1 MADGVKHEHWGSSFG
16 FVMAAVGSAIGLG
29 NVWRF
34 PFITGENGG
43 GAFVLIYLLC
53 IALVGLPVML
63 AELAI
68 GRASQGDPIKAF
80 QHFAIRSPRLPKVA
94 CGFGL
99 GLAAALASSGNYG
112 MSVLLII
119 LSILIYH
126 YGWSTVGF
134 SCTLVAGLILSYY
147 AIIGGWIFLY
157 AWKSFAHELVF
168 ASPEEA
174 GAYLG
179 KVSSSG
185 WLSSGMT
192 LAFMLASAA
201 ICWFG
206 VKKGIETVSKIMM
219 PLLFVLV
226 VVLVIRSVTLPGAS
240 KGVEFFLKPDFS
252 KINGSSVLDALGHAF
267 YSLSLGMAILITY
280 GSYLSKKRNILKSSL
295 WIVFFDTLIAMLAG
309 LAIFPALFAQGGNP
323 GQGPA
328 LVFNTLPITFESIPG
343 GLGWLWN
350 GLFFLLLAIAALTSG
365 LSLQEA
371 VVSSFMQNLKL
382 SRRASVLLST
392 VLITGLG
399 CVISFSV
406 NDWTHL
412 PSLHRLLTGLF
423 GGVKGSLFDLIDYVA
438 SNWILLLNGL
448 AAAFYAGWVWGTN
461 GAARE
466 LYRTGAD
473 LKDLSKLQK
482 FNRTRLPVISWSVF
496 IRFISPVLIFVTFLS
511 AAGFFQ
517 KAPNPPHPAAE
528 EQPAVQE
535 TAQPQPAAQP
545 SERIEV
551 EATPAIE
558 PAPFHRLKGAAWR
571 PEQWWNPT
579 DGAGFAFSANI
590 RFSSEPEGVVPV
602 LSVWDE
608 FDLITTPEQ
617 PVVFTVDGVS
627 YVVLPALDETFFPVN
642 QWVKL
647 GISWDPAAKRL
658 LVSRNGKL
666 YSVNKLSSLRGPAA
680 SRLRDNGFKAEAS
693 ETVFDIFCDRLYPHS
708 LDREQAARISAQ
720 GM

>member
-99 GLAAALASSGNYG
+99 GLAAALAASHNYG
-112 MSVLLII
+112 MAALLIL
-119 LSILIYH
+119 LSVLIYH

-179 KVSSSG
+179 SVSSNG

-192 LAFMLASAA
+192 LAFMLASAG

-206 VKKGIETVSKIMM
+206 VKKGIETVSKVMM

-226 VVLVIRSVTLPGAS
+226 LVLVVRSVTLPGAS

-406 NDWTHL
+406 NDWSNL

-473 LKDLSKLQK
+473 LKGLSKFQK

-517 KAPNPPHPAAE
+517 KAQRQQPAESEPPAAQE
-528 EQPAVQE
+528 TVQEQQAPVVRQPAVE
-535 TAQPQPAAQP
+535 IEAA
-545 SERIEV
+545 
-551 EATPAIE
+551 AAFE
-558 PAPFHRLKGAAWR
+558 PAPFHRMKGVAWR
-571 PEQWWNPT
+571 PEQWWNPA

-590 RFSSEPEGVVPV
+590 RFAAKPEAAVPV
-602 LSVWDE
+602 LSVWEE
-608 FDLITTPEQ
+608 FDLSVSRGFP
-617 PVVFTVDGVS
+617 VFTVDGVT
-627 YVVLPALDETFFPVN
+627 YVVLPALDETFFPAN

-647 GISWDPAAKRL
+647 GVSWDPAAKRL
-658 LVSRNGKL
+658 LVSRNGEL
-666 YSVNKLSSLRGPAA
+666 YPVDKLSSLRGA
-680 SRLRDNGFKAEAS
+680 SYVMDTGSKAEAD
-693 ETVFDIFCDRLYPHS
+693 ETVFDIFCDRLYPHA
-708 LDREQAARISAQ
+708 LDREHAARISAQ
-720 GM
+720 GL

>member
-1 MADGVKHEHWGSSFG
+1 MADCVKHEHWGSSFG

-94 CGFGL
+94 SGFGL
-99 GLAAALASSGNYG
+99 GLAAALASSGSYG
-112 MSVLLII
+112 MSVLLVI
-119 LSILIYH
+119 LSILVYH

-157 AWKSFAHELVF
+157 AWKSFAHEIVF
-168 ASPEEA
+168 TSPEEA
-174 GAYLG
+174 GAYLDS
-179 KVSSSG
+179 VSSNG
-185 WLSSGMT
+185 WISSGMT

-226 VVLVIRSVTLPGAS
+226 LVLVVRSVTLPGAS

-295 WIVFFDTLIAMLAG
+295 WIVFFDTLIALLAG

-323 GQGPA
+323 AQGPA

-350 GLFFLLLAIAALTSG
+350 GLFFLLLSIAALTSG

-382 SRRASVLLST
+382 SRRVSVLLST

-406 NDWTHL
+406 NDWSRL

-466 LYRTGAD
+466 LYRTGTN
-473 LKDLSKLQK
+473 LCKLSRLQK

-511 AAGFFQ
+511 AAGFFR
-517 KAPNPPHPAAE
+517 KAQAPQPAAE
-528 EQPAVQE
+528 EPAVQE
-535 TAQPQPAAQP
+535 TQPASTQSA
-545 SERIEV
+545 V
-551 EATPAIE
+551 ETPPAE
-558 PAPFHRLKGAAWR
+558 PAPFHRMKGTAWR
-571 PEQWWNPT
+571 PEQWWNPV
-579 DGAGFAFSANI
+579 DEAGFAFSANI
-590 RFSSEPEGVVPV
+590 RFAAAPDAPVPV

-608 FDLITTPEQ
+608 FDLSTSPDY
-617 PVVFTVDGVS
+617 PVIFTVDGES
-627 YVVLPALDETFFPVN
+627 YAVARPAGDEAFFPAN
-642 QWVKL
+642 RWVKL
-647 GISWDPAAKRL
+647 GVSWDPAKKRL
-658 LVSRNGKL
+658 LVSRNGRSYPVKRL
-666 YSVNKLSSLRGPAA
+666 ESTPEAA
-680 SRLRDNGFKAEAS
+680 AS
-693 ETVFDIFCDRLYPHS
+693 ETVFDIFCDRLYPHA
-708 LDREQAARISAQ
+708 LDAGLAGRISGQ
-720 GM
+720 GL

>member
-16 FVMAAVGSAIGLG
+16 FIMAAVGSAIGLG

-34 PFITGENGG
+34 PYITGENGG

-99 GLAAALASSGNYG
+99 GLAAALASSHNYG
-112 MSVLLII
+112 MSVLLVI

-174 GAYLG
+174 GSYLG
-179 KVSSSG
+179 SVSSNG
-185 WLSSGMT
+185 WLSSGLT
-192 LAFMLASAA
+192 LAFMLASAG

-226 VVLVIRSVTLPGAS
+226 IVLVIRSVTLPGAS
-240 KGVEFFLKPDFS
+240 RGVEFFLKPDFS

-323 GQGPA
+323 AQGPA

-406 NDWTHL
+406 NDWSHL

-423 GGVKGSLFDLIDYVA
+423 GIVKGSLFDLIDYVA

-448 AAAFYAGWVWGTN
+448 VAAFYAGWVWGTN
-461 GAARE
+461 GAAHE

-473 LKDLSKLQK
+473 TKGLSKFQK
-482 FNRTRLPVISWSVF
+482 FNRTRLPIISWSVF

-517 KAPNPPHPAAE
+517 KVQKPAE
-528 EQPAVQE
+528 SEQPAQEAVQ
-535 TAQPQPAAQP
+535 TQPAQP
-545 SERIEV
+545 SEKIEV

-571 PEQWWNPT
+571 PEQWWNPA
-579 DGAGFAFSANI
+579 DGSGFAFSANI
-590 RFSSEPEGVVPV
+590 RFAAVPEGVVPV
-602 LSVWDE
+602 LSVWEE
-608 FDLITTPEQ
+608 FDLSVSQGLP
-617 PVVFTVDGVS
+617 VFTVDGMS
-627 YVVLPALDETFFPVN
+627 YVVSHPAGDEPFFPAN

-647 GISWDPAAKRL
+647 GISWDPAKKRL

-666 YSVNKLSSLRGPAA
+666 YPAKKLESAPENA
-680 SRLRDNGFKAEAS
+680 AS
-693 ETVFDIFCDRLYPHS
+693 ETVFDIFCDRLYPHAVDS
-708 LDREQAARISAQ
+708 EQAARISKQ
-720 GM
+720 GL

>member
-80 QHFAIRSPRLPKVA
+80 KHFAIRSPRLPKVA
-94 CGFGL
+94 SGFGL
-99 GLAAALASSGNYG
+99 GLAAALAGSHNYG
-112 MSVLLII
+112 MSVLLVI

-179 KVSSSG
+179 SVSSNG
-185 WLSSGMT
+185 WLSSGLT
-192 LAFMLASAA
+192 LAFMLASAG

-206 VKKGIETVSKIMM
+206 VKKGIESVSKVMM

-226 VVLVIRSVTLPGAS
+226 VVLVVRSVTLPGAS

-295 WIVFFDTLIAMLAG
+295 WIVFFDTLIALLAG

-323 GQGPA
+323 AQGPA

-392 VLITGLG
+392 VLITGFG

-406 NDWTHL
+406 NDWSHL

-423 GGVKGSLFDLIDYVA
+423 GSVKGSLFDLIDYVA

-461 GAARE
+461 GAAHE

-473 LKDLSKLQK
+473 TKGLSKFQK

-517 KAPNPPHPAAE
+517 KAQKPAE
-528 EQPAVQE
+528 PEQPAAQE
-535 TAQPQPAAQP
+535 AVRTSAAQP
-545 SERIEV
+545 SEKIEV
-551 EATPAIE
+551 EAAPAVE

-571 PEQWWNPT
+571 PEQWWNPA
-579 DGAGFAFSANI
+579 DGVGFAFSASV
-590 RFSSEPEGVVPV
+590 RFAAVPENVVPV
-602 LSVWDE
+602 LSVWEE
-608 FDLITTPEQ
+608 FDLSVSPDY

-627 YVVLPALDETFFPVN
+627 YAVSRPSGDEAFFPAN

-647 GISWDPAAKRL
+647 GVSWDPAKKRL

-666 YSVNKLSSLRGPAA
+666 YAAKKLASAPESAAA
-680 SRLRDNGFKAEAS
+680 SEA
-693 ETVFDIFCDRLYPHS
+693 VFDIFCDRLYPHAVEV
-708 LDREQAARISAQ
+708 EQVARISKQ
-720 GM
+720 GL

>member
-94 CGFGL
+94 SGFGL
-99 GLAAALASSGNYG
+99 GLAAALAGSHNYG
-112 MSVLLII
+112 MSVLLVI

-157 AWKSFAHELVF
+157 TWKSFAHELVF

-179 KVSSSG
+179 SVSSNG
-185 WLSSGMT
+185 WLSSGLT
-192 LAFMLASAA
+192 LAFMLASAG

-240 KGVEFFLKPDFS
+240 RGVEFFLKPDFS

-350 GLFFLLLAIAALTSG
+350 GLFFLLLSIAALTSG

-392 VLITGLG
+392 VLI
-399 CVISFSV
+399 
-406 NDWTHL
+406 
-412 PSLHRLLTGLF
+412 
-423 GGVKGSLFDLIDYVA
+423 A
-438 SNWILLLNGL
+438 SP
-448 AAAFYAGWVWGTN
+448 
-461 GAARE
+461 
-466 LYRTGAD
+466 
-473 LKDLSKLQK
+473 K
-482 FNRTRLPVISWSVF
+482 
-496 IRFISPVLIFVTFLS
+496 
-511 AAGFFQ
+511 
-517 KAPNPPHPAAE
+517 
-528 EQPAVQE
+528 
-535 TAQPQPAAQP
+535 
-545 SERIEV
+545 
-551 EATPAIE
+551 
-558 PAPFHRLKGAAWR
+558 
-571 PEQWWNPT
+571 
-579 DGAGFAFSANI
+579 
-590 RFSSEPEGVVPV
+590 
-602 LSVWDE
+602 
-608 FDLITTPEQ
+608 
-617 PVVFTVDGVS
+617 
-627 YVVLPALDETFFPVN
+627 
-642 QWVKL
+642 
-647 GISWDPAAKRL
+647 KR
-658 LVSRNGKL
+658 
-666 YSVNKLSSLRGPAA
+666 
-680 SRLRDNGFKAEAS
+680 
-693 ETVFDIFCDRLYPHS
+693 
-708 LDREQAARISAQ
+708 
-720 GM
+720 

>member
-99 GLAAALASSGNYG
+99 GLAAALGASGNYG
-112 MSVLLII
+112 MAVLLVI
-119 LSILIYH
+119 LSILVYH

-179 KVSSSG
+179 SVSSNG

-192 LAFMLASAA
+192 LAFMFASAA

-206 VKKGIETVSKIMM
+206 VKKGIEQVSKIMM

-226 VVLVIRSVTLPGAS
+226 LVLVIRSVTLPGAS
-240 KGVEFFLKPDFS
+240 KGVEFFLKPDFG

-295 WIVFFDTLIAMLAG
+295 WIVFFDTLIALLAG

-323 GQGPA
+323 AQGPA

-392 VLITGLG
+392 VLITAFG

-406 NDWTHL
+406 NDWTRL
-412 PSLHRLLTGLF
+412 PSLHHLLTGLF
-423 GGVKGSLFDLIDYVA
+423 GSVKGSLFDLVDYVA

-473 LKDLSKLQK
+473 LSGLSRIQK

-517 KAPNPPHPAAE
+517 KAQKAQPAAE
-528 EQPAVQE
+528 ESAAVQE
-535 TAQPQPAAQP
+535 EESAAPQQPAAQ
-545 SERIEV
+545 SVSDVFETAAV
-551 EATPAIE
+551 EP
-558 PAPFHRLKGAAWR
+558 PAPFHRMKGAAWR
-571 PEQWWNPT
+571 PEQWWNPI
-579 DGAGFAFSANI
+579 DGTGFAFSASI
-590 RFSSEPEGVVPV
+590 RFAAVPDAAVPV

-608 FDLITTPEQ
+608 FDLSVSPDY
-617 PVVFTVDGVS
+617 PVIFTVDGQS
-627 YVVLPALDETFFPVN
+627 YAIDRPADGEAFFPAN
-642 QWVKL
+642 RWVKI
-647 GISWDPAAKRL
+647 GISWDPAENAL
-658 LVSRNGKL
+658 LVSRNGKP
-666 YSVNKLSSLRGPAA
+666 YPAKKLQSAPESAA
-680 SRLRDNGFKAEAS
+680 SEA
-693 ETVFDIFCDRLYPHS
+693 VFDIFCDRLYPHALES
-708 LDREQAARISAQ
+708 DQTGRISAQ
-720 GM
+720 GL

>member
-1 MADGVKHEHWGSSFG
+1 MADGTKHEHWGSSFG

-94 CGFGL
+94 SGFGL

-112 MSVLLII
+112 MSVLLVI

-179 KVSSSG
+179 SVSSNG
-185 WLSSGMT
+185 WISSGMT

-226 VVLVIRSVTLPGAS
+226 LVLVVRSVTLPGAS

-252 KINGSSVLDALGHAF
+252 KIKGSSVLDALGHAF

-295 WIVFFDTLIAMLAG
+295 WIVFFDTLIALLAG

-323 GQGPA
+323 AQGPA

-406 NDWTHL
+406 NDWSCF

-423 GGVKGSLFDLIDYVA
+423 GDVKGSLFDLIDYVA

-461 GAARE
+461 GAAHE

-473 LKDLSKLQK
+473 MKELSKLQK

-517 KAPNPPHPAAE
+517 KAQKPQSAAE
-528 EQPAVQE
+528 EPAVQE
-535 TAQPQPAAQP
+535 TQPASAQPA
-545 SERIEV
+545 V
-551 EATPAIE
+551 EAPPAD
-558 PAPFHRLKGAAWR
+558 PAPFHRMKGTAWR
-571 PEQWWNPT
+571 PEQWWNPV
-579 DGAGFAFSANI
+579 DEAGFAFSANI
-590 RFSSEPEGVVPV
+590 RFAAVPDASVPV

-608 FDLITTPEQ
+608 FDLSTSPDR
-617 PVVFTVDGVS
+617 PVIFTVDGES
-627 YVVLPALDETFFPVN
+627 YAVARPAGDEVFFPAN
-642 QWVKL
+642 RWVKL
-647 GISWDPAAKRL
+647 SVSWDPAKKRL

-666 YSVNKLSSLRGPAA
+666 YPVKKLESTPESA
-680 SRLRDNGFKAEAS
+680 AS
-693 ETVFDIFCDRLYPHS
+693 ETVFDIFCDRLYPHA
-708 LDREQAARISAQ
+708 LDAELASRISGQ
-720 GM
+720 GL

>member
-99 GLAAALASSGNYG
+99 GLAAALASSGSYG
-112 MSVLLII
+112 MSVLLAI

-179 KVSSSG
+179 SVSSNG
-185 WLSSGMT
+185 WLSSGLT

-226 VVLVIRSVTLPGAS
+226 LVLVVRSVTLPGAS
-240 KGVEFFLKPDFS
+240 RGVEFFLKPDFS

-295 WIVFFDTLIAMLAG
+295 WIVFFDTLIALLAG

-323 GQGPA
+323 AQGPA

-392 VLITGLG
+392 VLITGFG

-406 NDWTHL
+406 NDWTNL

-473 LKDLSKLQK
+473 LSGLSKLQK
-482 FNRTRLPVISWSVF
+482 FNRTRLPIISWSVF

-517 KAPNPPHPAAE
+517 KMKTESAPE
-528 EQPAVQE
+528 ESAVQE
-535 TAQPQPAAQP
+535 EAAAQTPAAQSVSDVFETSVNEP
-545 SERIEV
+545 
-551 EATPAIE
+551 
-558 PAPFHRLKGAAWR
+558 PAPFHRMKGAAWR
-571 PEQWWNPT
+571 PEQWWNFA
-579 DGAGFAFSANI
+579 DGAGFAFSVNI
-590 RFSSEPEGVVPV
+590 RFEAAPEEILLDEIVAEAVIPV
-602 LSVWDE
+602 ISVWDE
-608 FDLITTPEQ
+608 FDLSVSPEH

-627 YVVLPALDETFFPVN
+627 YAVERADGEFFPAN
-642 QWVKL
+642 RWVKL
-647 GISWDPAAKRL
+647 GVSWDPASKRL
-658 LVSRNGKL
+658 LVSRNGTLLPVKKL
-666 YSVNKLSSLRGPAA
+666 DAQVEPVATNA
-680 SRLRDNGFKAEAS
+680 F
-693 ETVFDIFCDRLYPHS
+693 FDVFCDRLYPHS
-708 LDREQAARISAQ
+708 LDREQAGRISAQ
-720 GM
+720 GL

>member
-16 FVMAAVGSAIGLG
+16 FIMAAVGSAIGLG
-29 NVWRF
+29 NIWRF

-43 GAFVLIYLLC
+43 GAFVLVYLLC

-68 GRASQGDPIKAF
+68 GRTSQGDPIRAF
-80 QHFAIRSPRLPKVA
+80 KHFAIRSPRLPKVA

-99 GLAAALASSGNYG
+99 GLAAALGASGNYG
-112 MSVLLII
+112 MAVFLVI

-126 YGWSTVGF
+126 YGWAVAGF

-147 AIIGGWIFLY
+147 AMIGGWIFLY

-168 ASPEEA
+168 TSPAQAE
-174 GAYLG
+174 AYLG
-179 KVSSSG
+179 GVMSDG
-185 WLSSGMT
+185 LLCSGMT
-192 LAFMLASAA
+192 VAFMLASAG

-206 VKKGIETVSKIMM
+206 VKKGIEQVSKIMM

-226 VVLVIRSVTLPGAS
+226 LVLVVRSVTLPGAS
-240 KGVEFFLKPDFS
+240 KGVAFFLKPDFT
-252 KINGSSVLDALGHAF
+252 KISGSSIMDALGHAF

-280 GSYLSKKRNILKSSL
+280 GSYLNKKRNILKASL
-295 WIVFFDTLIAMLAG
+295 WIIFFDTLIAMLAG

-323 GQGPA
+323 AQGPA

-371 VVSSFMQNLKL
+371 VVSSFMQNLNL
-382 SRRASVLLST
+382 SRRVSVIVST
-392 VLITGLG
+392 VLITAFG

-406 NDWTHL
+406 NDWSGL
-412 PSLHRLLTGLF
+412 SGLHWILEKLF
-423 GGVKGSLFDLIDYVA
+423 GGVRSSLFDLVDYVA

-473 LKDLSKLQK
+473 LSGLTRLQK
-482 FNRTRLPVISWSVF
+482 FNRTRLPIISWSVF

-511 AAGFFQ
+511 ATGFFQ
-517 KAPNPPHPAAE
+517 KAKTKPAE
-528 EQPAVQE
+528 SEQPAVQE
-535 TAQPQPAAQP
+535 APAQQTEAQETASAPVAAEP
-545 SERIEV
+545 
-551 EATPAIE
+551 
-558 PAPFHRLKGAAWR
+558 PAPFHRMKGAAWR
-571 PEQWWNPT
+571 PEQWWNFA
-579 DGAGFAFSANI
+579 DGTGFAFSANI
-590 RFSSEPEGVVPV
+590 RFAATPDVTVPV
-602 LSVWDE
+602 ISVWDE
-608 FDLITTPEQ
+608 FDLCVTPDY
-617 PVVFTVDGVS
+617 PVVFTVDGES
-627 YVVLPALDETFFPVN
+627 YAVARTDDEFFPVN
-642 QWVKL
+642 RWVKL
-647 GISWDPAAKRL
+647 GVSWDPETKRP

-666 YSVNKLSSLRGPAA
+666 YPVKKLTESPDPAP
-680 SRLRDNGFKAEAS
+680 S
-693 ETVFDIFCDRLYPHS
+693 EIVFDVFCDRLYPHA
-708 LDREQAARISAQ
+708 LEREQAGRISAQ
-720 GM
+720 GL

>member
-29 NVWRF
+29 HVWRC
-34 PFITGENGG
+34 PSITGENGG

-94 CGFGL
+94 SGFGL
-99 GLAAALASSGNYG
+99 GLAAALAGSHNYG
-112 MSVLLII
+112 MSVLLVI

-174 GAYLG
+174 GAYLYN
-179 KVSSSG
+179 VSSNG
-185 WLSSGMT
+185 WLSSGLT
-192 LAFMLASAA
+192 LAFMFASAA

-226 VVLVIRSVTLPGAS
+226 LVLVVRSVTLPGAS

-252 KINGSSVLDALGHAF
+252 KINGSSILDALGHAF

-406 NDWTHL
+406 NDWSHL

-423 GGVKGSLFDLIDYVA
+423 GGVKSSLFDLIDYVA

-473 LKDLSKLQK
+473 LKGLSKLQK

-517 KAPNPPHPAAE
+517 KAQKPAESEAE
-528 EQPAVQE
+528 
-535 TAQPQPAAQP
+535 QPAAQ
-545 SERIEV
+545 
-551 EATPAIE
+551 EAVQTPAQQASVAIELEAAPAVE

-571 PEQWWNPT
+571 PEQWWNPA
-579 DGAGFAFSANI
+579 DGAGFAFSASV
-590 RFSSEPEGVVPV
+590 RFAAAPETVVPV
-602 LSVWDE
+602 LSVWEE
-608 FDLITTPEQ
+608 FDLSASPDY
-617 PVVFTVDGVS
+617 PVVFTVDGVPYAVS
-627 YVVLPALDETFFPVN
+627 RPAGDEAFFPAN
-642 QWVKL
+642 RWVKL
-647 GISWDPAAKRL
+647 GVSWDPAKKRL

-666 YSVNKLSSLRGPAA
+666 YEAKKLETAPEAA
-680 SRLRDNGFKAEAS
+680 AS
-693 ETVFDIFCDRLYPHS
+693 ETVFDIFCDRLYPHAV
-708 LDREQAARISAQ
+708 DAALASRSSNQ
-720 GM
+720 GL

>member
-94 CGFGL
+94 SGFGL
-99 GLAAALASSGNYG
+99 GLAAAQAGSHNYG
-112 MSVLLII
+112 MSVLLVI

-168 ASPEEA
+168 ASPKEA
-174 GAYLG
+174 GAYLDS
-179 KVSSSG
+179 VSSNG
-185 WLSSGMT
+185 WLSSGLT
-192 LAFMLASAA
+192 LAFMLASAG

-219 PLLFVLV
+219 PLLFMLV

-252 KINGSSVLDALGHAF
+252 KINGSSILDALGHAF

-295 WIVFFDTLIAMLAG
+295 WIVFFDTLIALLAG

-323 GQGPA
+323 AQGPA

-406 NDWTHL
+406 NDWSHL

-423 GGVKGSLFDLIDYVA
+423 GGVKSSLFDLIDYVA

-473 LKDLSKLQK
+473 LKGLSKLQK

-517 KAPNPPHPAAE
+517 KAQKA
-528 EQPAVQE
+528 QPAE
-535 TAQPQPAAQP
+535 AEPAAQESVQTPAQQP
-545 SERIEV
+545 SEIIEV
-551 EATPAIE
+551 EAAPAVE

-571 PEQWWNPT
+571 PEQWWNPA
-579 DGAGFAFSANI
+579 DGAGFAFSASV
-590 RFSSEPEGVVPV
+590 RFAASPETAVPV

-608 FDLITTPEQ
+608 FDLSSSPDY
-617 PVVFTVDGVS
+617 PVIFTVDGVTYAVS
-627 YVVLPALDETFFPVN
+627 RPAGDEAFFPAN
-642 QWVKL
+642 RWVKL
-647 GISWDPAAKRL
+647 GVSWDPAKKRL

-666 YSVNKLSSLRGPAA
+666 YAAKKLESAPEAA
-680 SRLRDNGFKAEAS
+680 AT
-693 ETVFDIFCDRLYPHS
+693 ETVFDIFCDRLYPHAI
-708 LDREQAARISAQ
+708 DAEQAARISKQ
-720 GM
+720 GL

>member
-16 FVMAAVGSAIGLG
+16 FIMAAVGSAIGLG

-34 PFITGENGG
+34 PYITGENGG

-80 QHFAIRSPRLPKVA
+80 KHFAIRSPRLPKVA
-94 CGFGL
+94 SGFGL
-99 GLAAALASSGNYG
+99 GLAAALGASGNYG
-112 MSVLLII
+112 MAVFLVVI
-119 LSILIYH
+119 SILIYH
-126 YGWSTVGF
+126 YGWSAAGF

-157 AWKSFAHELVF
+157 TWKSFAHELVF
-168 ASPEEA
+168 ASPEKA
-174 GAYLG
+174 GAYLDS
-179 KVSSSG
+179 VSSNG

-192 LAFMLASAA
+192 VAFMLASAA

-206 VKKGIETVSKIMM
+206 VKKGIEQVSKIMM

-226 VVLVIRSVTLPGAS
+226 LVLVIRSVTLPGAS
-240 KGVEFFLKPDFS
+240 KGVEFFLKPDFG
-252 KINGSSVLDALGHAF
+252 KINGSSILDALGHAF

-280 GSYLSKKRNILKSSL
+280 GSYLSKQRNILKASL
-295 WIVFFDTLIAMLAG
+295 WIIFFDTLIALLAG

-350 GLFFLLLAIAALTSG
+350 GMFFLLLAIAALTSG

-371 VVSSFMQNLKL
+371 VVSSFMQNLNL
-382 SRRASVLLST
+382 SRRASVILST
-392 VLITGLG
+392 VLITAFG

-406 NDWTHL
+406 NDWSGL
-412 PSLHRLLTGLF
+412 SGLHGLLTKLF
-423 GGVKGSLFDLIDYVA
+423 GGVKGSLFDLVDYVA

-473 LKDLSKLQK
+473 LRGLSKLQK

-511 AAGFFQ
+511 AAGFF
-517 KAPNPPHPAAE
+517 KKM
-528 EQPAVQE
+528 QE
-535 TAQPQPAAQP
+535 PQPAEEAP
-545 SERIEV
+545 AV
-551 EATPAIE
+551 EETQAATPAPQSVEAPPAE
-558 PAPFHRLKGAAWR
+558 PAPFHRMKGAAWR
-571 PEQWWNPT
+571 PEQWWNSSDRT
-579 DGAGFAFSANI
+579 GFAFSASI
-590 RFSSEPEGVVPV
+590 RFSAVPEAPVPV
-602 LSVWDE
+602 LSVWDG
-608 FDLITTPEQ
+608 FDLSVSPDDIL
-617 PVVFTVDGVS
+617 VFTVDGVS
-627 YVVLPALDETFFPVN
+627 YAVVREDGEAFFPAN
-642 QWVKL
+642 RWVKL
-647 GISWDPAAKRL
+647 GVSWDPAKKRL
-658 LVSRNGKL
+658 LVSRNGSLLQVKKL
-666 YSVNKLSSLRGPAA
+666 EAAPVPA
-680 SRLRDNGFKAEAS
+680 AS
-693 ETVFDIFCDRLYPHS
+693 ETVFDIFCDRLYPHA
-708 LDREQAARISAQ
+708 LDAEQVARISAQ
-720 GM
+720 GL

>member
-99 GLAAALASSGNYG
+99 GLAAALASSHNYG
-112 MSVLLII
+112 MSVLLVI

-174 GAYLG
+174 GSYLG
-179 KVSSSG
+179 SVSSNG
-185 WLSSGMT
+185 WLSSGLT
-192 LAFMLASAA
+192 LAFMLASAG

-240 KGVEFFLKPDFS
+240 RGVEFFLKPDFS

-406 NDWTHL
+406 NDWSHL

-423 GGVKGSLFDLIDYVA
+423 GSVKGSLFDLIDYVA

-461 GAARE
+461 GAAHE

-473 LKDLSKLQK
+473 TKGLSKFQK
-482 FNRTRLPVISWSVF
+482 FNRTRLPIISWSVF

-517 KAPNPPHPAAE
+517 KVQKPAE
-528 EQPAVQE
+528 SEQPAQEAVQ
-535 TAQPQPAAQP
+535 TQPAQP
-545 SERIEV
+545 SEKIEV

-571 PEQWWNPT
+571 PEQWWNPA
-579 DGAGFAFSANI
+579 DGSGFAFSANI
-590 RFSSEPEGVVPV
+590 RFAAVPEGVVPV
-602 LSVWDE
+602 LSVWEE
-608 FDLITTPEQ
+608 FDLSVSQGLP
-617 PVVFTVDGVS
+617 VFTVDGMS
-627 YVVLPALDETFFPVN
+627 YVVSHPAGDEPFFPAN

-647 GISWDPAAKRL
+647 GISWDPAKKRL

-666 YSVNKLSSLRGPAA
+666 YPAKKLESAPENA
-680 SRLRDNGFKAEAS
+680 AS
-693 ETVFDIFCDRLYPHS
+693 ETVFDIFCDRLYPHAVDS
-708 LDREQAARISAQ
+708 EQAARISKQ
-720 GM
+720 GL

>member
-94 CGFGL
+94 SGFGL
-99 GLAAALASSGNYG
+99 GLAAALAGSHNYG
-112 MSVLLII
+112 MSVLLVI

-168 ASPEEA
+168 ASLKEA
-174 GAYLG
+174 GAYLDS
-179 KVSSSG
+179 VSSNG
-185 WLSSGMT
+185 WLSSGLT
-192 LAFMLASAA
+192 LAFMLASAG

-226 VVLVIRSVTLPGAS
+226 LVLVVRSVTLPGAS

-252 KINGSSVLDALGHAF
+252 KINGSSILDALGHAF

-295 WIVFFDTLIAMLAG
+295 WIVFFDTLIALLAG

-323 GQGPA
+323 AQGPA

-406 NDWTHL
+406 NDWSHL

-423 GGVKGSLFDLIDYVA
+423 GGVKSSLFDLIDYVA

-473 LKDLSKLQK
+473 LKGLSKLQK

-517 KAPNPPHPAAE
+517 KAQKPAEAE
-528 EQPAVQE
+528 
-535 TAQPQPAAQP
+535 PAAQESVQTPAQQP
-545 SERIEV
+545 SEIIEV
-551 EATPAIE
+551 EAAPAVE

-571 PEQWWNPT
+571 PEQWWNPA
-579 DGAGFAFSANI
+579 DGAGFAFSASV
-590 RFSSEPEGVVPV
+590 RFAASPETAVPV

-608 FDLITTPEQ
+608 FDLSSSPDY
-617 PVVFTVDGVS
+617 PVIFTADGATYAVS
-627 YVVLPALDETFFPVN
+627 RPAGDDEAFFPAN
-642 QWVKL
+642 RWVKL
-647 GISWDPAAKRL
+647 GVSWDPAKKRL

-666 YSVNKLSSLRGPAA
+666 YAAKKLETAPEAA
-680 SRLRDNGFKAEAS
+680 AS
-693 ETVFDIFCDRLYPHS
+693 ETVFDIFCDRLYPHAI
-708 LDREQAARISAQ
+708 DAEQAARISKQ
-720 GM
+720 GL

>member
-80 QHFAIRSPRLPKVA
+80 QYFAIRSPRLPKVA

-112 MSVLLII
+112 MAVLLII

-157 AWKSFAHELVF
+157 AWKAFAHELVF

-179 KVSSSG
+179 RVSSSG

-192 LAFMLASAA
+192 LAFMLASAG

-226 VVLVIRSVTLPGAS
+226 LVLVVRSVTLPGAS

-412 PSLHRLLTGLF
+412 PSLYRLLTGLF
-423 GGVKGSLFDLIDYVA
+423 GSVKGSLFDLIDYVA

-473 LKDLSKLQK
+473 LKGLSKLQK
-482 FNRTRLPVISWSVF
+482 FNRTRLPIISWSVF

-517 KAPNPPHPAAE
+517 KAQNAQPAE
-528 EQPAVQE
+528 SEQPAAQEAVQ
-535 TAQPQPAAQP
+535 TQPAAQP
-545 SERIEV
+545 SEIIEV

-558 PAPFHRLKGAAWR
+558 PAPFHRLKGVAWR
-571 PEQWWNPT
+571 PEQWWNPA

-590 RFSSEPEGVVPV
+590 RFAVVPDSVAV
-602 LSVWDE
+602 LSVWEE
-608 FDLITTPEQ
+608 FDLSVSQGLP
-617 PVVFTVDGVS
+617 VFTVDGVS
-627 YVVLPALDETFFPVN
+627 YVVPLAPDETFFPAN

-647 GISWDPAAKRL
+647 GISWDPSAKRL
-658 LVSRNGKL
+658 LVSRNGEL
-666 YSVNKLSSLRGPAA
+666 YPVKKLSSAPETEPA
-680 SRLRDNGFKAEAS
+680 AS

-708 LDREQAARISAQ
+708 LDREQAARISKQ
-720 GM
+720 GL

>member
-80 QHFAIRSPRLPKVA
+80 RHFAIRSPRLPKVA
-94 CGFGL
+94 SGFGL
-99 GLAAALASSGNYG
+99 GLAAALASSHNYG
-112 MSVLLII
+112 MSVLLAI

-174 GAYLG
+174 GAYLNS
-179 KVSSSG
+179 VSSNG
-185 WLSSGMT
+185 WLSSGLT

-226 VVLVIRSVTLPGAS
+226 LVLVVRSVTLPGAS

-295 WIVFFDTLIAMLAG
+295 WIVFFDTLIALLAG

-323 GQGPA
+323 AQGPA

-406 NDWTHL
+406 NDWSHL

-423 GGVKGSLFDLIDYVA
+423 GGVKDSLFDLIDYVA

-473 LKDLSKLQK
+473 LKGLSKLQK

-517 KAPNPPHPAAE
+517 KAQKPQPAE
-528 EQPAVQE
+528 EQTVQE
-535 TAQPQPAAQP
+535 TQTPAAQQP
-545 SERIEV
+545 AVEV
-551 EATPAIE
+551 EAPAVE
-558 PAPFHRLKGAAWR
+558 PAPFHRMKGAAWR

-579 DGAGFAFSANI
+579 DGTGFAFSANI
-590 RFSSEPEGVVPV
+590 RFAAVPEATVPV
-602 LSVWDE
+602 LSVWEE
-608 FDLITTPEQ
+608 FDLSVSPDH

-627 YVVLPALDETFFPVN
+627 YAVSRTEGDEAFFPAN
-642 QWVKL
+642 KWVKL
-647 GISWDPAAKRL
+647 GVSWDPAKKRL
-658 LVSRNGKL
+658 LVGRNGKL
-666 YSVNKLSSLRGPAA
+666 YPAKKLETAPEAAAPGTPA
-680 SRLRDNGFKAEAS
+680 
-693 ETVFDIFCDRLYPHS
+693 VFDVFCDRLYPHA
-708 LDREQAARISAQ
+708 LELEQTGRISKQ
-720 GM
+720 GL

>member
-1 MADGVKHEHWGSSFG
+1 
-16 FVMAAVGSAIGLG
+16 
-29 NVWRF
+29 
-34 PFITGENGG
+34 
-43 GAFVLIYLLC
+43 
-53 IALVGLPVML
+53 
-63 AELAI
+63 
-68 GRASQGDPIKAF
+68 
-80 QHFAIRSPRLPKVA
+80 
-94 CGFGL
+94 
-99 GLAAALASSGNYG
+99 
-112 MSVLLII
+112 

-157 AWKSFAHELVF
+157 AWKSFAHEIVF
-168 ASPEEA
+168 TSPEEA
-174 GAYLG
+174 GAYLDS
-179 KVSSSG
+179 VSSNG
-185 WLSSGMT
+185 WISSGMT

-226 VVLVIRSVTLPGAS
+226 IVLVIRSVTLPGAS

-252 KINGSSVLDALGHAF
+252 KINGSSILDALGHAF

-295 WIVFFDTLIAMLAG
+295 WIVFFDTLIALLAG

-323 GQGPA
+323 AQGPA

-406 NDWTHL
+406 NDWSHL

-423 GGVKGSLFDLIDYVA
+423 GGVKSSLFDLIDYVA

-473 LKDLSKLQK
+473 LKGLSKLQK

-517 KAPNPPHPAAE
+517 KAQKD
-528 EQPAVQE
+528 QPAE
-535 TAQPQPAAQP
+535 DAEQPAAQESVQTPAQQP
-545 SERIEV
+545 SVDVEV
-551 EATPAIE
+551 EAAPAIE

-571 PEQWWNPT
+571 PEQWWNPA
-579 DGAGFAFSANI
+579 DGAGFAFSASV
-590 RFSSEPEGVVPV
+590 RFAAAPETVVPV
-602 LSVWDE
+602 LSVWEE
-608 FDLITTPEQ
+608 FDLTTSPDH
-617 PVVFTVDGVS
+617 PVVFTVDGVP
-627 YVVLPALDETFFPVN
+627 YAVGRPAGDEAFFPAN

-647 GISWDPAAKRL
+647 GVSWDPAKKNL
-658 LVSRNGKL
+658 LVSRNGRLYEAKKL
-666 YSVNKLSSLRGPAA
+666 ETAPEAA
-680 SRLRDNGFKAEAS
+680 AN
-693 ETVFDIFCDRLYPHS
+693 ETVFDIFCDRLYPHAI
-708 LDREQAARISAQ
+708 DAEQAARISKQ
-720 GM
+720 GL

>member
-16 FVMAAVGSAIGLG
+16 FIMAAVGSAIGLG

-34 PFITGENGG
+34 PYITGENGG
-43 GAFVLIYLLC
+43 GAFVLVYLLC

-99 GLAAALASSGNYG
+99 GLAAALGASGNYG
-112 MSVLLII
+112 MAVLLVV

-126 YGWSTVGF
+126 YGWSAAGF

-168 ASPEEA
+168 ASPDEA

-179 KVSSSG
+179 SVSSNG
-185 WLSSGMT
+185 WLSSGMAV
-192 LAFMLASAA
+192 AFMLASAA

-206 VKKGIETVSKIMM
+206 VKKGIEQVSKIMM

-226 VVLVIRSVTLPGAS
+226 LVLVIRSVTLPGAS
-240 KGVEFFLKPDFS
+240 KGVSFFLKPDFS
-252 KINGSSVLDALGHAF
+252 KINGSSIMDALGHAF

-280 GSYLSKKRNILKSSL
+280 GSYLNKQRNILKASL
-295 WIVFFDTLIAMLAG
+295 WIIFFDTLIAMLAG

-323 GQGPA
+323 AQGPA

-382 SRRASVLLST
+382 SRRVSVILST
-392 VLITGLG
+392 VLITAFG

-406 NDWTHL
+406 NDWSGL
-412 PSLHRLLTGLF
+412 SGLHWLLEKLF
-423 GGVKGSLFDLIDYVA
+423 GGVKGSLFDLVDYVA

-473 LKDLSKLQK
+473 LKGLSKFQK
-482 FNRTRLPVISWSVF
+482 FNRTRLPVISWSIF

-517 KAPNPPHPAAE
+517 KAKAQPAE
-528 EQPAVQE
+528 SESAVQE
-535 TAQPQPAAQP
+535 APVEDAAAK
-545 SERIEV
+545 EKAEV
-551 EATPAIE
+551 YETSAAEP
-558 PAPFHRLKGAAWR
+558 PAPFHRMKGAAWR
-571 PEQWWNPT
+571 PEQWWNFV
-579 DGAGFAFSANI
+579 DGSGFAFSANI
-590 RFSSEPEGVVPV
+590 RFETAPEAVVPV
-602 LSVWDE
+602 VSVWDE
-608 FDLITTPEQ
+608 FDLSVSPDH
-617 PVVFTVDGVS
+617 PVVFTVDGTS
-627 YVVLPALDETFFPVN
+627 YAVDRTDGAFFPAGK
-642 QWVKL
+642 WVKL
-647 GISWDPAAKRL
+647 GVSWYPDKKQL
-658 LVSRNGKL
+658 LIGCNGKL
-666 YSVNKLSSLRGPAA
+666 LPVKKLDAPV
-680 SRLRDNGFKAEAS
+680 EPVAS
-693 ETVFDIFCDRLYPHS
+693 EAVFDVFCDRLYPHA
-708 LDREQAARISAQ
+708 LEAAQTERISAQ
-720 GM
+720 GL

>member
-94 CGFGL
+94 SGFGL
-99 GLAAALASSGNYG
+99 GLAAALAGSHNYG
-112 MSVLLII
+112 MSVLLVI

-168 ASPEEA
+168 ASPKEA
-174 GAYLG
+174 GAYLDS
-179 KVSSSG
+179 VSSNG
-185 WLSSGMT
+185 WLSSGLT
-192 LAFMLASAA
+192 LAFMLASAG

-226 VVLVIRSVTLPGAS
+226 LVLVVRSVTLPGAS

-252 KINGSSVLDALGHAF
+252 KINGSSILDALGHAF

-295 WIVFFDTLIAMLAG
+295 WIVFFDTLIALLAG
-309 LAIFPALFAQGGNP
+309 LAIFPALFAQGGNRA
-323 GQGPA
+323 QGPA

-406 NDWTHL
+406 NDWSHL

-423 GGVKGSLFDLIDYVA
+423 GGVKSSLFDLIDYVA

-473 LKDLSKLQK
+473 LKGLSKLQK

-517 KAPNPPHPAAE
+517 KAQKPAE
-528 EQPAVQE
+528 SE
-535 TAQPQPAAQP
+535 QPAAQEAAQTPAQQP
-545 SERIEV
+545 SEIIEV
-551 EATPAIE
+551 EAAPAVE

-571 PEQWWNPT
+571 PEQWWNPA
-579 DGAGFAFSANI
+579 DGAGFAFSASV
-590 RFSSEPEGVVPV
+590 RFAAAPETAVPV

-608 FDLITTPEQ
+608 FDLSASPDYPVIFTADGASYAVQ
-617 PVVFTVDGVS
+617 PSG
-627 YVVLPALDETFFPVN
+627 DEAFFPAN

-647 GISWDPAAKRL
+647 GVSWDPAKKRL

-666 YSVNKLSSLRGPAA
+666 YAAKKLESAPESAA
-680 SRLRDNGFKAEAS
+680 T
-693 ETVFDIFCDRLYPHS
+693 ETVFDIFCDRLYPHAI
-708 LDREQAARISAQ
+708 DAEQAARISKQ
-720 GM
+720 GL

>member
-80 QHFAIRSPRLPKVA
+80 QYFAIRSPRLPKVA
-94 CGFGL
+94 SGFGL

-112 MSVLLII
+112 MAVLLVI

-179 KVSSSG
+179 SVSSNG
-185 WLSSGMT
+185 WLSSGLT
-192 LAFMLASAA
+192 LAFMFASAA

-206 VKKGIETVSKIMM
+206 VKKGIEQVSKIMM

-226 VVLVIRSVTLPGAS
+226 LVLVVRSVTLPGAS
-240 KGVEFFLKPDFS
+240 RGVDFFLKPDFS
-252 KINGSSVLDALGHAF
+252 KINSSSVLDALGHAF

-295 WIVFFDTLIAMLAG
+295 WIVFFDTLIALLAG

-323 GQGPA
+323 AQGPA

-392 VLITGLG
+392 ALITGFG

-406 NDWTHL
+406 NDWTNL

-423 GGVKGSLFDLIDYVA
+423 GSVKGSLFDLIDYVA

-473 LKDLSKLQK
+473 LGGLSKIQK

-517 KAPNPPHPAAE
+517 KAQKPQPAAE
-528 EQPAVQE
+528 EPAAVQREQGTEAPAQDAVPAVE
-535 TAQPQPAAQP
+535 SPA
-545 SERIEV
+545 V
-551 EATPAIE
+551 E
-558 PAPFHRLKGAAWR
+558 PAPFHRMKGTAWR
-571 PEQWWNPT
+571 PEQWWNPS
-579 DGAGFAFSANI
+579 DGTGFAFSANI
-590 RFSSEPEGVVPV
+590 RFATVPEAPVPV

-608 FDLITTPEQ
+608 FDLSFSPDY
-617 PVVFTVDGVS
+617 PVAFTVDGSS
-627 YVVLPALDETFFPVN
+627 YAVARPAGDEAFFPAN

-647 GISWDPAAKRL
+647 SVSWDPAKKRL

-666 YSVNKLSSLRGPAA
+666 CPVKKLASAPESAA
-680 SRLRDNGFKAEAS
+680 SG
-693 ETVFDIFCDRLYPHS
+693 TVFDIFCDRLYPHA
-708 LDREQAARISAQ
+708 LEMEQAERISGQ
-720 GM
+720 GL

>member
-16 FVMAAVGSAIGLG
+16 FIMAAVGSAIGLG

-43 GAFVLIYLLC
+43 GAFVLVYLLC

-99 GLAAALASSGNYG
+99 GLAAALGVSGNYG
-112 MSVLLII
+112 MAAFLVI

-126 YGWSTVGF
+126 YGWSAAGF

-179 KVSSSG
+179 SVSSNG

-206 VKKGIETVSKIMM
+206 VKKGIEQVSKIMM
-219 PLLFVLV
+219 PMLFVLV
-226 VVLVIRSVTLPGAS
+226 LVLVVRSVTLPGAS
-240 KGVEFFLKPDFS
+240 KGVEFFLKPDFG
-252 KINGSSVLDALGHAF
+252 KINGSSIMDALGHAF

-295 WIVFFDTLIAMLAG
+295 WIIFFDTLIALLAG

-323 GQGPA
+323 AQGPA

-382 SRRASVLLST
+382 SRRASVILST
-392 VLITGLG
+392 VLITAFG

-406 NDWTHL
+406 NDWSHL

-423 GGVKGSLFDLIDYVA
+423 GGVKGSLFDLVDYVA
-438 SNWILLLNGL
+438 SNWILLLSGV
-448 AAAFYAGWVWGTN
+448 AAAFCAGWVWGTN

-473 LKDLSKLQK
+473 LSGLSKLQK
-482 FNRTRLPVISWSVF
+482 FNRTRLPIISWSVF

-511 AAGFFQ
+511 ATGFFR
-517 KAPNPPHPAAE
+517 KAQAPAE
-528 EQPAVQE
+528 PGQPAQEAVQ
-535 TAQPQPAAQP
+535 TPAQQP
-545 SERIEV
+545 SEIIEI

-558 PAPFHRLKGAAWR
+558 PAPFHRMKGTAWR
-571 PEQWWNPT
+571 PEQWWNYA
-579 DGAGFAFSANI
+579 DGTGFAFSASI
-590 RFSSEPEGVVPV
+590 RFSSEPEDVVPV
-602 LSVWDE
+602 MSVWDE
-608 FDLITTPEQ
+608 FDLSVSQGLP
-617 PVVFTVDGVS
+617 VFTVDGVS
-627 YVVLPALDETFFPVN
+627 YVVSSALDETFFPAN

-658 LVSRNGKL
+658 LASRNGKL
-666 YSVNKLSSLRGPAA
+666 YPVKKLGSVPEAAA
-680 SRLRDNGFKAEAS
+680 SG
-693 ETVFDIFCDRLYPHS
+693 TVFDIFCDRLYPHS
-708 LDREQAARISAQ
+708 LDSEQATRISKQ
-720 GM
+720 GL

>member
-94 CGFGL
+94 SGFGL
-99 GLAAALASSGNYG
+99 GLAAALAGSHNYG
-112 MSVLLII
+112 MSVLLVI

-179 KVSSSG
+179 SVSSNG
-185 WLSSGMT
+185 WLSSGLT
-192 LAFMLASAA
+192 LAFMLASAG

-219 PLLFVLV
+219 PLLFMLV

-252 KINGSSVLDALGHAF
+252 KINGSSILDALGHAF

-295 WIVFFDTLIAMLAG
+295 WIVFFDTLIALLAG

-323 GQGPA
+323 AQGPA

-406 NDWTHL
+406 NDWSHL

-461 GAARE
+461 GAAHE

-473 LKDLSKLQK
+473 TKGLSKIQK

-517 KAPNPPHPAAE
+517 KARKPAE
-528 EQPAVQE
+528 PEQPAQE
-535 TAQPQPAAQP
+535 TVQTPAQQP
-545 SERIEV
+545 SAAIEL
-551 EATPAIE
+551 EAAPAVE
-558 PAPFHRLKGAAWR
+558 PAPFHRLKGTAWR
-571 PEQWWNPT
+571 PEQWWNPA
-579 DGAGFAFSANI
+579 DGAGFAFSASV
-590 RFSSEPEGVVPV
+590 RFAAIPETVVPV
-602 LSVWDE
+602 LSVWEE
-608 FDLITTPEQ
+608 FDLSTSPDY
-617 PVVFTVDGVS
+617 PVIFTVDGVTYAVS
-627 YVVLPALDETFFPVN
+627 RPAGDEAFFPAN

-647 GISWDPAAKRL
+647 GVSWDPAKKRL
-658 LVSRNGKL
+658 LVSRNGRMYAAKKL
-666 YSVNKLSSLRGPAA
+666 ESAPETA
-680 SRLRDNGFKAEAS
+680 AS
-693 ETVFDIFCDRLYPHS
+693 ETVFDIFCDRLYPHAI
-708 LDREQAARISAQ
+708 DAEQAARISKQ
-720 GM
+720 GL

>member
-16 FVMAAVGSAIGLG
+16 FIMAAVGSAIGLG

-34 PFITGENGG
+34 PYITGENGG
-43 GAFVLIYLLC
+43 GAFVLLYLLC

-99 GLAAALASSGNYG
+99 GLAAALGASGNYG
-112 MSVLLII
+112 MAVLLVI

-126 YGWSTVGF
+126 YGWSAAGF

-157 AWKSFAHELVF
+157 AWKAFAHELVF

-179 KVSSSG
+179 SVSSNG
-185 WLSSGMT
+185 WISSGMAI
-192 LAFMLASAA
+192 AFMLASAA

-206 VKKGIETVSKIMM
+206 VKKGIEQVSKIMM

-226 VVLVIRSVTLPGAS
+226 LVLVLRSVTLPGAS
-240 KGVEFFLKPDFS
+240 RGISFFLKPDFS
-252 KINGSSVLDALGHAF
+252 KINGSSIMDALGHAF

-280 GSYLSKKRNILKSSL
+280 GSYLSKQRNILKASL
-295 WIVFFDTLIAMLAG
+295 WIIFFDTVIALLAG

-350 GLFFLLLAIAALTSG
+350 GLFFLLLSIAALTSG

-382 SRRASVLLST
+382 SRRVSVILST
-392 VLITGLG
+392 VLITAFG

-406 NDWTHL
+406 NDWSGL
-412 PSLHRLLTGLF
+412 PGLHWLLTRLF
-423 GGVKGSLFDLIDYVA
+423 GSVKSSLFDLVDYVS

-473 LKDLSKLQK
+473 LSGLTRLQK
-482 FNRTRLPVISWSVF
+482 FNRTRLPIISWSIF

-511 AAGFFQ
+511 AAGFFE
-517 KAPNPPHPAAE
+517 KAKAQPVESEP
-528 EQPAVQE
+528 PAVQE
-535 TAQPQPAAQP
+535 VAPAEQVQEQPAAEVREVSAEAAFEP
-545 SERIEV
+545 SAV
-551 EATPAIE
+551 EP
-558 PAPFHRLKGAAWR
+558 PAPFHRMKGAAWR
-571 PEQWWNPT
+571 PEQWWNFA
-579 DGAGFAFSANI
+579 DGTGFAFSANI
-590 RFSSEPEGVVPV
+590 RFEEAPEAVVPV
-602 LSVWDE
+602 MSVWEE
-608 FDLITTPEQ
+608 FDLSVSKGF
-617 PVVFTVDGVS
+617 PVITVDGVS
-627 YVVLPALDETFFPVN
+627 YVVGQLAGGEAFFPAG

-647 GISWDPAAKRL
+647 GVSWDPEKNRL
-658 LVSRNGKL
+658 LVGRDGKL
-666 YSVNKLSSLRGPAA
+666 HPVKKLAETP
-680 SRLRDNGFKAEAS
+680 EAS
-693 ETVFDIFCDRLYPHS
+693 ASEAVFDIFCDRLYPHS
-708 LDREQAARISAQ
+708 LEREQVVRISSP
-720 GM
+720 GL

>member
-16 FVMAAVGSAIGLG
+16 FIMAAVGSAIGLG

-34 PFITGENGG
+34 PYITGENGG
-43 GAFVLIYLLC
+43 GAFVLVYLLC

-99 GLAAALASSGNYG
+99 GLAAALGVSGNFG
-112 MSVLLII
+112 MAVLLVI

-126 YGWSTVGF
+126 YGWSAAGF

-157 AWKSFAHELVF
+157 AWKAFAHELVF

-179 KVSSSG
+179 SVSSNG
-185 WLSSGMT
+185 WISSGMAV
-192 LAFMLASAA
+192 AFMFASAA

-206 VKKGIETVSKIMM
+206 VKKGIEQVSKIMM

-226 VVLVIRSVTLPGAS
+226 LVLVIRSVTLPGAS
-240 KGVEFFLKPDFS
+240 RGISFFLKPDFS
-252 KINGSSVLDALGHAF
+252 KINGSSIMDALGHAF

-280 GSYLSKKRNILKSSL
+280 GSYLNKQRNILKASL
-295 WIVFFDTLIAMLAG
+295 WIIFFDTVIALLAG

-350 GLFFLLLAIAALTSG
+350 GLFFLLLSIAALTSG

-371 VVSSFMQNLKL
+371 VVSSFMQNLNL
-382 SRRASVLLST
+382 SRRVSVILST
-392 VLITGLG
+392 VLITAFG

-406 NDWTHL
+406 NDWSGL
-412 PSLHRLLTGLF
+412 SGLHWLLTKLF
-423 GGVKGSLFDLIDYVA
+423 GGVKSSLFDLVDYVA

-466 LYRTGAD
+466 LYRTGT
-473 LKDLSKLQK
+473 DLSGLTKLQK
-482 FNRTRLPVISWSVF
+482 FNRTRLPVISWSIF

-511 AAGFFQ
+511 AAGFFE
-517 KAPNPPHPAAE
+517 KAKAQPAEPAAQE
-528 EQPAVQE
+528 APAEQPAAKEE
-535 TAQPQPAAQP
+535 TASTFEA
-545 SERIEV
+545 SSV
-551 EATPAIE
+551 EP
-558 PAPFHRLKGAAWR
+558 PAPFHRMKGAAWR
-571 PEQWWNPT
+571 PEQWWNFT
-579 DGAGFAFSANI
+579 DGTGFAFSANI
-590 RFSSEPEGVVPV
+590 RFEAVPEGVVPV
-602 LSVWDE
+602 MSVWEE
-608 FDLITTPEQ
+608 FDLSVSPER
-617 PVVFTVDGVS
+617 PLIFTVDDVTYAVDPLAGGE
-627 YVVLPALDETFFPVN
+627 AFFPAGK
-642 QWVKL
+642 WVKL
-647 GISWDPAAKRL
+647 GISWDPEKKRL
-658 LVSRNGKL
+658 LVSRDGKL
-666 YSVNKLSSLRGPAA
+666 YPAKKLADTPEPAPA
-680 SRLRDNGFKAEAS
+680 DAA
-693 ETVFDIFCDRLYPHS
+693 FDIFCDRLYPHA
-708 LDREQAARISAQ
+708 LEREQVVRISSP
-720 GM
+720 GL

>member
-99 GLAAALASSGNYG
+99 GLAAALASSHNYG

-134 SCTLVAGLILSYY
+134 SCALVAGLILSYY

-179 KVSSSG
+179 RVSSSG

-192 LAFMLASAA
+192 LSFMLASAG

-226 VVLVIRSVTLPGAS
+226 IVLVIRSVTLPGAS
-240 KGVEFFLKPDFS
+240 RGVEFFLKPDFS

-392 VLITGLG
+392 VLITALG

-406 NDWTHL
+406 NDWSNL

-423 GGVKGSLFDLIDYVA
+423 GSVKGSLFDLIDYVA

-461 GAARE
+461 GAAHE

-473 LKDLSKLQK
+473 TKGLSKFQK
-482 FNRTRLPVISWSVF
+482 FNRTRLPIISWSVF

-517 KAPNPPHPAAE
+517 TAQKPAE
-528 EQPAVQE
+528 PEQPAQEAVQ
-535 TAQPQPAAQP
+535 AQP
-545 SERIEV
+545 SEKIEV
-551 EATPAIE
+551 EATPAVE

-571 PEQWWNPT
+571 PEQWWNPA

-666 YSVNKLSSLRGPAA
+666 YPVNKLSSLRGPAA

-708 LDREQAARISAQ
+708 LDREQAARISKQ
-720 GM
+720 GL

>member
-1 MADGVKHEHWGSSFG
+1 MADGIKHEHWGSSFG
-16 FVMAAVGSAIGLG
+16 FIMAAVGSAIGLG

-34 PFITGENGG
+34 PYITGENGG
-43 GAFVLIYLLC
+43 GAFVLVYLLC

-99 GLAAALASSGNYG
+99 GLAAALGASGNYG
-112 MSVLLII
+112 MAVLLVV

-126 YGWSTVGF
+126 YGWSAAGF

-179 KVSSSG
+179 SVSSNG
-185 WLSSGMT
+185 WLSSGMAV
-192 LAFMLASAA
+192 AFMAASAA

-206 VKKGIETVSKIMM
+206 VKKGIEQVSKIMM

-226 VVLVIRSVTLPGAS
+226 LVLVVRSVTLPGAS
-240 KGVEFFLKPDFS
+240 KGVSFFLKPDFS
-252 KINGSSVLDALGHAF
+252 KINGSSIMDALGHAF

-280 GSYLSKKRNILKSSL
+280 GSYLNKKRNILKASL
-295 WIVFFDTLIAMLAG
+295 WIIFFDTVIALLAG

-323 GQGPA
+323 AQGPA

-371 VVSSFMQNLKL
+371 VVSSFMQNLNL
-382 SRRASVLLST
+382 SRRASVVLST
-392 VLITGLG
+392 VLITAFG

-406 NDWTHL
+406 NDWSGL
-412 PSLHRLLTGLF
+412 SGLHWLLEKLF
-423 GGVKGSLFDLIDYVA
+423 GGVKGSLFDLVDYVA

-473 LKDLSKLQK
+473 LRGLSKLQK
-482 FNRTRLPVISWSVF
+482 FNRTRLPIISWSVF

-511 AAGFFQ
+511 AAGFFNKAKENASAEPAVQ
-517 KAPNPPHPAAE
+517 KAPATEHSAAQKTAAYETPAAE
-528 EQPAVQE
+528 P
-535 TAQPQPAAQP
+535 
-545 SERIEV
+545 
-551 EATPAIE
+551 
-558 PAPFHRLKGAAWR
+558 PAPFHRMKGAAWH
-571 PEQWWNPT
+571 PEQWWNFA
-579 DGAGFAFSANI
+579 DGTGFAFSANI
-590 RFSSEPEGVVPV
+590 RFQAVPDAAVPV
-602 LSVWDE
+602 ISVWEE
-608 FDLITTPEQ
+608 FDLSVTPDH
-617 PVVFTVDGVS
+617 PVVFTIEEQS
-627 YVVLPALDETFFPVN
+627 YAVARTDEEFFPAGE
-642 QWVKL
+642 WVKL
-647 GISWDPAAKRL
+647 GVSWNPEKKRL
-658 LVSRNGKL
+658 LVSRNGSLCPIKKL
-666 YSVNKLSSLRGPAA
+666 DAPVA
-680 SRLRDNGFKAEAS
+680 SAAS
-693 ETVFDIFCDRLYPHS
+693 ETVFDVFCDRLYPHALES
-708 LDREQAARISAQ
+708 ELTERISAQ
-720 GM
+720 GL

>member
-53 IALVGLPVML
+53 IVLVGLPVML

-80 QHFAIRSPRLPKVA
+80 QYFAIRSPRLPKVA

-112 MSVLLII
+112 MSVLLVI
-119 LSILIYH
+119 LSILLYH

-168 ASPEEA
+168 TSPEEA

-179 KVSSSG
+179 NVSSNG
-185 WLSSGMT
+185 WLSSGLT
-192 LAFMLASAA
+192 LAFMSASAA

-206 VKKGIETVSKIMM
+206 VKKGIEQVSKIMM

-226 VVLVIRSVTLPGAS
+226 LVLVIRSVTLPGAS
-240 KGVEFFLKPDFS
+240 KGVEFFLKPDFG
-252 KINGSSVLDALGHAF
+252 KINGSSILDALGHAF

-280 GSYLSKKRNILKSSL
+280 GSYLSKQRNILKASL
-295 WIVFFDTLIAMLAG
+295 WIIFFDTLIALLAG

-350 GLFFLLLAIAALTSG
+350 GMFFLLLAIAALTSG

-371 VVSSFMQNLKL
+371 VVSSFMQNLNL
-382 SRRASVLLST
+382 SRRASVILST
-392 VLITGLG
+392 VLITAFG

-406 NDWTHL
+406 NDWSGL
-412 PSLHRLLTGLF
+412 SGLHGLLTKLF
-423 GGVKGSLFDLIDYVA
+423 GGVKGSLFDLVDYVA

-473 LKDLSKLQK
+473 LRGLSKLQK
-482 FNRTRLPVISWSVF
+482 FNRTRLPVISGSVF

-511 AAGFFQ
+511 AAGFF
-517 KAPNPPHPAAE
+517 KKM
-528 EQPAVQE
+528 QE
-535 TAQPQPAAQP
+535 PQPAEEAP
-545 SERIEV
+545 AV
-551 EATPAIE
+551 EETQAATPAPQSVEAPPAE
-558 PAPFHRLKGAAWR
+558 PAPFHRMKGTAWH
-571 PEQWWNPT
+571 PEQWWNSSDRT
-579 DGAGFAFSANI
+579 GFAFSASI
-590 RFSSEPEGVVPV
+590 RFSAVPEAPVPV
-602 LSVWDE
+602 LSVWDG
-608 FDLITTPEQ
+608 FDLSVSPDDTL
-617 PVVFTVDGVS
+617 VFTVDGVS
-627 YVVLPALDETFFPVN
+627 YAVVREDGEAFFPAN
-642 QWVKL
+642 RWVKL
-647 GISWDPAAKRL
+647 GVSWDPAKKRL
-658 LVSRNGKL
+658 LVSRNGSLLQVKKL
-666 YSVNKLSSLRGPAA
+666 EAA
-680 SRLRDNGFKAEAS
+680 PVSAAS
-693 ETVFDIFCDRLYPHS
+693 ETVFDIFCDRLYPHA
-708 LDREQAARISAQ
+708 LDAEQVARISAQ
-720 GM
+720 GL

>member
-80 QHFAIRSPRLPKVA
+80 RHFAIRSPRLPKVA

-99 GLAAALASSGNYG
+99 GLAAALAGSRNYG
-112 MSVLLII
+112 MSVLLVI

-179 KVSSSG
+179 SVSSNG
-185 WLSSGMT
+185 WLSSGLT
-192 LAFMLASAA
+192 LAFMLASAG

-240 KGVEFFLKPDFS
+240 RGVEFFLKPDFS

-406 NDWTHL
+406 NDWSHL

-423 GGVKGSLFDLIDYVA
+423 GSVKGSLFDLIDYVA

-461 GAARE
+461 GAAHE

-473 LKDLSKLQK
+473 TKGLSKFQK
-482 FNRTRLPVISWSVF
+482 FNRTRLPIISWSVF

-517 KAPNPPHPAAE
+517 KAQKPAE
-528 EQPAVQE
+528 PEQPAQEAVQ
-535 TAQPQPAAQP
+535 TPAAQP
-545 SERIEV
+545 SEKVEV
-551 EATPAIE
+551 EATPAVE

-571 PEQWWNPT
+571 PEQWWNPA
-579 DGAGFAFSANI
+579 DGAGFAFSASV
-590 RFSSEPEGVVPV
+590 RFAAVPDGVVPV
-602 LSVWDE
+602 LSVWEE
-608 FDLITTPEQ
+608 FDLSTSPDY
-617 PVVFTVDGVS
+617 PVIFTVDGVS
-627 YVVLPALDETFFPVN
+627 FAVSRPTGDEAFFPAN

-647 GISWDPAAKRL
+647 GISWDPAKKRL
-658 LVSRNGKL
+658 LVSRNGNL
-666 YSVNKLSSLRGPAA
+666 YSAKKLESAPEAA
-680 SRLRDNGFKAEAS
+680 AS
-693 ETVFDIFCDRLYPHS
+693 ETAFDIFCDRLYPHS
-708 LDREQAARISAQ
+708 IDAEQTARISKQ
-720 GM
+720 GL

>member
-16 FVMAAVGSAIGLG
+16 FIMAAVGSAIGLG

-43 GAFVLIYLLC
+43 GAFVLVYLLC
-53 IALVGLPVML
+53 VALVGLPVML

-94 CGFGL
+94 AGFAL
-99 GLAAALASSGNYG
+99 GLAAALASSGSWG
-112 MSVLLII
+112 LAVLLLVLGIVV
-119 LSILIYH
+119 YH
-126 YGWSTVGF
+126 YGWSAVGF
-134 SCTLVAGLILSYY
+134 SCTMVAGLILSYY

-157 AWKSFAHELVF
+157 AWKAFAHELVF
-168 ASPEEA
+168 ATPDEA
-174 GAYLG
+174 GAYLSG
-179 KVSSSG
+179 VSSNG
-185 WLSSGMT
+185 WLSSGMA
-192 LAFMLASAA
+192 LAFMVASAA

-206 VKKGIETVSKIMM
+206 VKKGIEQMSKIMM

-226 VVLVIRSVTLPGAS
+226 LVLVVRSVTLPGAS
-240 KGVEFFLKPDFS
+240 AGVKFFLMPDFS

-295 WIVFFDTLIAMLAG
+295 WIVFFDTLIALLAG

-323 GQGPA
+323 AQGPA

-371 VVSSFMQNLKL
+371 VVSSFMQNMKL
-382 SRRASVLLST
+382 SRRVSVLLST
-392 VLITGLG
+392 VLIAGLG

-406 NDWTHL
+406 NDWTRL
-412 PSLHRLLTGLF
+412 PSLHSLLTGLF

-473 LKDLSKLQK
+473 LKGLSKLQK

-517 KAPNPPHPAAE
+517 NVRKAQPAEAE
-528 EQPAVQE
+528 QAAVQE
-535 TAQPQPAAQP
+535 SEQTAPAAQP
-545 SERIEV
+545 AFE
-551 EATPAIE
+551 EAPAVE
-558 PAPFHRLKGAAWR
+558 PAPFHRMKGAAWR
-571 PEQWWNPT
+571 PEQWWNPA
-579 DGAGFAFSANI
+579 DGAGFAFSASI
-590 RFSSEPEGVVPV
+590 RFAAVPEAAVPV

-608 FDLITTPEQ
+608 FDLAVSPDH

-627 YVVLPALDETFFPVN
+627 YAVSRPAGDEAFFPAN

-647 GISWDPAAKRL
+647 GISWDPAEKRL

-666 YSVNKLSSLRGPAA
+666 YPVKKLESAP
-680 SRLRDNGFKAEAS
+680 
-693 ETVFDIFCDRLYPHS
+693 ETAPTETIFDIFCDRLYPNALS
-708 LDREQAARISAQ
+708 ADQAGRISSQ
-720 GM
+720 RL

>member
-99 GLAAALASSGNYG
+99 GLAAALASSHNYG
-112 MSVLLII
+112 MSVLLVI

-174 GAYLG
+174 GSYLG
-179 KVSSSG
+179 SVSSNG
-185 WLSSGMT
+185 WLSSGLT
-192 LAFMLASAA
+192 LAFMLASAC

-240 KGVEFFLKPDFS
+240 RGVEFFLKPDFS

-406 NDWTHL
+406 NDWSHL

-423 GGVKGSLFDLIDYVA
+423 GSVKGSLFDLIDYVA

-461 GAARE
+461 GAAHE

-473 LKDLSKLQK
+473 TKGLSKLQK
-482 FNRTRLPVISWSVF
+482 FNRTRLPIISWSVF

-517 KAPNPPHPAAE
+517 KAQKPAE
-528 EQPAVQE
+528 SGQPAQEAVQ
-535 TAQPQPAAQP
+535 TPAAQP
-545 SERIEV
+545 SETNEV
-551 EATPAIE
+551 EATPAVE
-558 PAPFHRLKGAAWR
+558 PAPFHRLKGTAWR
-571 PEQWWNPT
+571 PEQWWNPA
-579 DGAGFAFSANI
+579 DGAGYAFSASI
-590 RFSSEPEGVVPV
+590 RFAAVPEGVVPV
-602 LSVWDE
+602 LSVWEE
-608 FDLITTPEQ
+608 FDLSVSQGLP
-617 PVVFTVDGVS
+617 VFTVDGMS
-627 YVVLPALDETFFPVN
+627 YVVSHPAGDEPFFPAN

-647 GISWDPAAKRL
+647 GISWDPAKKRL

-666 YSVNKLSSLRGPAA
+666 YPAKKLESAPENA
-680 SRLRDNGFKAEAS
+680 AS
-693 ETVFDIFCDRLYPHS
+693 ETVFDIFCDRLYPHAVDS
-708 LDREQAARISAQ
+708 EQAARISKQ
-720 GM
+720 GL